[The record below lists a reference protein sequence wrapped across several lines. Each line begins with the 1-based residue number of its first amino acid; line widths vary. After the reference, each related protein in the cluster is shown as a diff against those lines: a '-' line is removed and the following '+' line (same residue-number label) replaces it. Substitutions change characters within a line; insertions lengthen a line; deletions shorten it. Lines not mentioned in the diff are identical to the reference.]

1 MTAPLRTIAELVA
14 AAEPREPKPLDG
26 LTARLRAE
34 GRLGGPPDPDAAG
47 IDVAAVAF
55 DSREVRPGSLFVAVP
70 GEHADGHDFV
80 AAAAA
85 AGAVVAIV
93 ERPLDVAI
101 PQLVVDHARRALASA
116 AGWWYGDPSAE
127 LGVVGI
133 TGTDGKTTTSFL
145 ATAALEAAGLPTGML
160 GTAALEIGE
169 LREPNPEHAT
179 TPEAPRLQAILRAM
193 VAAGD
198 RVAVVETTSHGLAL
212 ERVAGIRYDVA
223 ILTNV
228 THEHLELHGT
238 WEAYRDAKRLLF
250 DRLAVGPDNPAKP
263 DRGWPRTG
271 IVNANDPSAEVFVE
285 ATRRAGARV
294 VTYSANPS
302 RRPADVVATNSIV
315 MPFELG
321 GGLRMAYA
329 TPRATG
335 ELRTRL
341 VGPFNEDNF
350 LAVLALGEAL
360 DLDPE
365 RVREGLESVAQI
377 PGRMERIVAGQP
389 FEVIVDYAHTPA
401 SLDGALRTLRLLARP
416 RRGELIVVFGSAGE
430 RDTLKRPDMG
440 QIAGRQARLV
450 VLTDEDP
457 RGEDREAILA
467 EIAAGATAAGKRRD
481 VDLFLIPD
489 RRAAIRAAF
498 ERARPGDIVLLA
510 GKGHEATILYA
521 DHAEPWDER
530 AEAAAALA
538 DLGYGGQAAG

>member
-1 MTAPLRTIAELVA
+1 MTTIAELVA
-14 AAEPREPKPLDG
+14 AAEPGEPMPLAG
-26 LTARLRAE
+26 LVARLRAE
-34 GRLGGPPDPDAAG
+34 GRLARPGEAAAEMTG
-47 IDVAAVAF
+47 IDVAGVAF
-55 DSREVRPGSLFVAVP
+55 DSRRVRPGSVFVAVS

-85 AGAVVAIV
+85 AGAVAAIV
-93 ERPLDVAI
+93 EHAVEAPL
-101 PQLVVDHARRALASA
+101 PQVVVDRSRAALATA
-116 AGWWYGDPSAE
+116 AAWWYGDPSAE

-133 TGTDGKTTTSFL
+133 TGTDGKTTTSYL
-145 ATAALEAAGLPTGML
+145 ATAALEAAGVPTGML
-160 GTAALEIGE
+160 GTAALEIGNV
-169 LREPNPEHAT
+169 REANPEHAT

-198 RVAVVETTSHGLAL
+198 RAAVVETTSHGLAL
-212 ERVAGIRYDVA
+212 ERVAGVHYDVA

-238 WEAYRDAKRLLF
+238 WEAYRDAKRSLF

-271 IVNANDPSAEVFVE
+271 IVNAIDPSAEVFVE

-302 RRPADVVATNSIV
+302 RRHADVEATSIVV

-321 GGLRMAYA
+321 GGLGLVYQAPSGQGR
-329 TPRATG
+329 
-335 ELRTRL
+335 LRSPL
-341 VGPFNEDNF
+341 IGGFNDNNL

-360 DLDPE
+360 SLDPE
-365 RVREGLESVAQI
+365 AVRAGLESVDHI
-377 PGRMERIVAGQP
+377 PGRMERVIAGQP

-401 SLDGALRTLRLLARP
+401 SLGGVLAELRHHARIT
-416 RRGELIVVFGSAGE
+416 RGGLIAVFGSAGE
-430 RDTLKRPDMG
+430 RDTQKRPDMG
-440 QIAGRQARLV
+440 RIAGERCRLV

-467 EIAAGATAAGKRRD
+467 EIAAGATAAGKRRGI
-481 VDLFLIPD
+481 DLLFIPD

-498 ERARPGDIVLLA
+498 ERARPGDFVLLA
-510 GKGHEATILYA
+510 GKGHETTILYA
-521 DHAEPWDER
+521 DRAEPWDER
-530 AEAAAALA
+530 AEAFAALA
-538 DLGYGGQAAG
+538 ELGYRPDQTS

>member
-1 MTAPLRTIAELVA
+1 VSTIPELIA
-14 AAEPREPKPLDG
+14 ASEPREPRLLAG
-26 LTARLRAE
+26 LVARLRVE
-34 GRLGGPPDPDAAG
+34 GRLAGDGDLPAGPRDL
-47 IDVAAVAF
+47 DVVGVAH
-55 DSREVRPGSLFVAVP
+55 DSRQVRPGSLFVAVP
-70 GEHADGHDFV
+70 GEHVDGHDYV
-80 AAAAA
+80 AAAAT
-85 AGAVVAIV
+85 AGAAAAIV
-93 ERPLDVAI
+93 EHLVDVPI
-101 PQLVVDHARRALASA
+101 PQLVVDRSRAALATA

-127 LGVVGI
+127 LGVIGI

-160 GTAALEIGE
+160 GTAALEIGD

-193 VAAGD
+193 VSAGD
-198 RVAVVETTSHGLAL
+198 RAAVVETTSHGLAL
-212 ERVAGIRYDVA
+212 ERVNGVRYDVA

-228 THEHLELHGT
+228 THEHLELHGS
-238 WEAYRDAKRLLF
+238 WEAYRDAKRSLF
-250 DRLAVGPDNPAKP
+250 DRLAISAENPAKRSP
-263 DRGWPRTG
+263 GWPRTG
-271 IVNANDPSAEVFVE
+271 IVNAQDASAEVFVE

-294 VTYSANPS
+294 ITYSSNRS
-302 RRPADVVATNSIV
+302 RRPADVVATNRIV

-321 GGLRMAYA
+321 GGERLAYL
-329 TPRATG
+329 TPRTTG

-341 VGPFNEDNF
+341 VGAFNVDNL

-401 SLDGALRTLRLLARP
+401 SLDGALNMLRVLARP

-430 RDTLKRPDMG
+430 RDTQKRPDMG
-440 QIAGRQARLV
+440 QIAGKRCRLV

-457 RGEDREAILA
+457 RGEDRLAILG
-467 EIAAGATAAGKRRD
+467 EIAAGATAAGKQRG
-481 VDLFLIPD
+481 VDLLLIPD
-489 RRAAIRAAF
+489 RREAIGEAF
-498 ERARPGDIVLLA
+498 RRARPGDFVLLA
-510 GKGHEATILYA
+510 GKGHETTILYA

-530 AEAAAALA
+530 AEALAALA
-538 DLGYGGQAAG
+538 DLGYRGSAAG